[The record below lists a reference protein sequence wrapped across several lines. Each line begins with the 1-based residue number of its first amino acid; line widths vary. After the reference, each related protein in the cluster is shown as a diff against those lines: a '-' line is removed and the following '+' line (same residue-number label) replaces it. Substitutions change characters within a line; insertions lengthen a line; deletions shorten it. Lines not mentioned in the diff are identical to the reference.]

1 MGKHLEC
8 LVYWSN
14 SEAGEGQV
22 GEWGMTR
29 EVGEEGVHDE
39 PWACR
44 ARGRTLGIC
53 AQEMLWL
60 SPHLFFGGMAGGTNG
75 HLRAR
80 REPDPRTASKSTCG
94 SLGYGSK
101 SLHPSVLP
109 QL

>member
-14 SEAGEGQV
+14 SEVGEGQV
-22 GEWGMTR
+22 GEWCMTR
-29 EVGEEGVHDE
+29 EAGEEGVHDE

-60 SPHLFFGGMAGGTNG
+60 SPHLFLGGWLEGQM
-75 HLRAR
+75 
-80 REPDPRTASKSTCG
+80 DI
-94 SLGYGSK
+94 
-101 SLHPSVLP
+101 
-109 QL
+109 